1 MLYLDK
7 NNKKTNEEYKLEINE
22 NNEKVIKTYNE
33 QYKKEVNIIFDIEES
48 NVMPD
53 IIKQLSKYF
62 VEDVINIEE
71 IKNKKKQ

>member
-1 MLYLDK
+1 MDK

>member
-1 MLYLDK
+1 MDEK
-7 NNKKTNEEYKLEINE
+7 NNKETNEEYKLEINE
-22 NNEKVIKTYNE
+22 NNEKIIKTYNE

-71 IKNKKKQ
+71 TKNKQ